1 MKTLITNFLLILNT
15 ISVLVHE
22 AEVSTEKGEAKK
34 KAVIDAAEKMLKEVG
49 INIVPYETM
58 ISNLIDIAVFFYNVL
73 HIFEH
78 KTQKG

>member
-1 MKTLITNFLLILNT
+1 MKTLITNFLLILN
-15 ISVLVHE
+15 ILIVLVRE
-22 AEVSTEKGEAKK
+22 AERSAEAGEAKK

-49 INIVPYETM
+49 INIVPYEAI

-78 KTQKG
+78 KQKEK